1 MFGTALRERHTE
13 LDSLVALPV
22 SAPPA
27 SCWARM
33 ASAADRPKPPNNYG
47 NGTSVGGQ
55 KHRSSTFRVSHPSHR
70 GSRNTRDPWYP
81 REAPPPDEIRYDTPV
96 TYQVLARSWRPQRFA
111 DLLGQDAVVQ
121 TLQNALSSD
130 GLGHAY
136 LFSGLRGVGK
146 TTAARLLAKAVNCA
160 EGPTAEPC
168 GVCDSCREVTDGAS
182 IDVVEI
188 DAATHT
194 GVDQVRELQE
204 LLRFRPTRDRY
215 RVVVVDE
222 VHMLSKSAFN
232 ALLKSIEEPP
242 PYVLWIFATTERHK
256 VPATILSRCQQ
267 LDFRPLSNQAIRA
280 HLEAIADRESFE
292 LSPGAAGTI
301 AAAAQGSVRDA
312 LSLVDQLRAF
322 AADSIDDDAVAT
334 VLGVPSF
341 EVTASLVDALAGG
354 RVADALQTIRAELAA
369 GHDAA
374 ILYQEVG
381 RMLRTALH
389 LAVDPVLDPS
399 LTDDVRAKIEP
410 LARELGADALTRML
424 GLWLE
429 QEPMLRDAANREL
442 ALEVAALR
450 LARWPAVQRVEQW
463 LAGGEGPP
471 TGGGPPS
478 PATPEKPDG
487 HPPPVSARPATLAEA
502 LWAENPRL
510 AGAVESAR
518 VSRSGE
524 TVTILFGVD
533 AQALAKY
540 AGSDVVRPAL
550 EGACRTIYPGVS
562 EIEVRVEE
570 AAEQPGATENGL
582 MAEAENDPGV
592 ALARSII
599 GGQVVAV
606 RPDGGG

>member
-1 MFGTALRERHTE
+1 M
-13 LDSLVALPV
+13 S
-22 SAPPA
+22 
-27 SCWARM
+27 
-33 ASAADRPKPPNNYG
+33 
-47 NGTSVGGQ
+47 
-55 KHRSSTFRVSHPSHR
+55 
-70 GSRNTRDPWYP
+70 
-81 REAPPPDEIRYDTPV
+81 
-96 TYQVLARSWRPQRFA
+96 YQVLARSWRPQRFA

-121 TLQNALSSD
+121 TLQNALSTD
-130 GLGHAY
+130 ALGHAY

-168 GVCDSCREVTDGAS
+168 GVCASCLEVTDGAS

-267 LDFRPLSNQAIRA
+267 LDFRPLSNDAIRA
-280 HLEAIADRESFE
+280 HLEAIADREGFD

-301 AAAAQGSVRDA
+301 ASAAQGSVRDA

-322 AADSIDDDAVAT
+322 AADSIDDEAVAT

-341 EVTASLVDALAGG
+341 DVTAGLVEALAGG
-354 RVADALQTIRAELAA
+354 RVADALATIRSELAA

-374 ILYQEVG
+374 ILYQEAG
-381 RMLRTALH
+381 RMLRAMLH
-389 LAVDPVLDPS
+389 LAVDPAIDPA
-399 LTDDVRAKIEP
+399 LTEDLRTKLEP
-410 LARELGADALTRML
+410 MATELGAEALTRML

-429 QEPMLRDAANREL
+429 QEPLLRDATNREL

-450 LARWPAVQRVEQW
+450 LARWPAVRQVEQW

-471 TGGGPPS
+471 TGGRPPS
-478 PATPEKPDG
+478 PQTTKKPEG
-487 HPPPVSARPATLAEA
+487 SPPPVSAKPATRAGA
-502 LWAENPRL
+502 LWTDFPRL

-518 VSRSGE
+518 VSLDGGVV
-524 TVTILFGVD
+524 TVSFSAE

-540 AGSDVVRPAL
+540 AGSEAVRPAL
-550 EGACRTIYPGVS
+550 ESAFRVVYPGAS
-562 EIEVRVEE
+562 EIGVEVE
-570 AAEQPGATENGL
+570 AAEEQLGTTEDEL

-592 ALARSII
+592 ALARAII

>member
-1 MFGTALRERHTE
+1 VTVAVTGLRHITV
-13 LDSLVALPV
+13 DSQDGNRYTTQIGRCVAIGFQPV
-22 SAPPA
+22 
-27 SCWARM
+27 
-33 ASAADRPKPPNNYG
+33 D
-47 NGTSVGGQ
+47 GTSGQ
-55 KHRSSTFRVSHPSHR
+55 RQNHVPSMR
-70 GSRNTRDPWYP
+70 LSC
-81 REAPPPDEIRYDTPV
+81 YDTAV
-96 TYQVLARSWRPQRFA
+96 SYQVLARSWRPQRFA

-130 GLGHAY
+130 ALGHAY

-267 LDFRPLSNQAIRA
+267 LEFRPLSNEAIRS
-280 HLEAIADRESFE
+280 HLEAIADREGFQ
-292 LSPGAAGTI
+292 LSSGAAGTI
-301 AAAAQGSVRDA
+301 ASAAQGSVRDA

-322 AADSIDDDAVAT
+322 AADSIDDEAVAA

-341 EVTASLVDALAGG
+341 EVTAELVHALTAG
-354 RVADALQTIRAELAA
+354 RVADALATIRTELAA

-374 ILYQEVG
+374 ILYQEAG
-381 RMLRTALH
+381 RMLRSMLH
-389 LAVDPVLDPS
+389 LAVDPELCPA
-399 LTDDVRAKIEP
+399 LTDDFRTKIEP
-410 LARELGADALTRML
+410 LSAELGAEALTRML

-450 LARWPAVQRVEQW
+450 LARWPAIKRVEQW

-471 TGGGPPS
+471 TGGSPPS
-478 PATPEKPDG
+478 PPTTETRG
-487 HPPPVSARPATLAEA
+487 GGGPPPVSAQPTTVAEA
-502 LWAENPRL
+502 LWANHPRL
-510 AGAVESAR
+510 AGAVEAA
-518 VSRSGE
+518 
-524 TVTILFGVD
+524 TVTRVGEIVTLAFAAD

-540 AGSDVVRPAL
+540 AGSDAVRPAL
-550 EGACRTIYPGVS
+550 ESACTVVYPGTS
-562 EIEVRVEE
+562 EIRVDVE
-570 AAEQPGATENGL
+570 AGQDESGTTENGL
-582 MAEAENDPGV
+582 AAEAENDPGV
-592 ALARSII
+592 VLARSII
-599 GGQVVAV
+599 GGEIVRV
-606 RPDGGG
+606 RPDGGR

>member
-1 MFGTALRERHTE
+1 
-13 LDSLVALPV
+13 
-22 SAPPA
+22 
-27 SCWARM
+27 
-33 ASAADRPKPPNNYG
+33 
-47 NGTSVGGQ
+47 
-55 KHRSSTFRVSHPSHR
+55 
-70 GSRNTRDPWYP
+70 
-81 REAPPPDEIRYDTPV
+81 V

-146 TTAARLLAKAVNCA
+146 TTAARLLAKAVNCI

-168 GVCDSCREVTDGAS
+168 GNCPSCTEVTDGAS

-222 VHMLSKSAFN
+222 VHMLSKAAFN

-267 LDFRPLSNQAIRA
+267 LEFRPLSNEAIRA
-280 HLEAIADRESFE
+280 HLETIADREGFQ

-322 AADSIDDDAVAT
+322 AADEINDEAVAT

-341 EVTASLVDALAGG
+341 NVTAGLVEALAGG
-354 RVADALQTIRAELAA
+354 RVAVALQAIRSELAS

-374 ILYQEVG
+374 ILYREVG
-381 RMLRTALH
+381 RILRAMLH
-389 LAVDPVLDPS
+389 MAVDPELGPAM
-399 LTDDVRAKIEP
+399 TDDLRAVIEP
-410 LARELGADALTRML
+410 LASELGVDALTRML

-442 ALEVAALR
+442 VLEVAALR
-450 LARWPAVQRVEQW
+450 LARWPAVQQVERW
-463 LAGGEGPP
+463 LAGGEGPQTGGSTPSSP
-471 TGGGPPS
+471 TSTDASGGGPAPMS
-478 PATPEKPDG
+478 TKPKN
-487 HPPPVSARPATLAEA
+487 LAEA
-502 LWAENPRL
+502 LWANHPRL
-510 AGAVESAR
+510 AGAVEAAAVMRVGDVVTFSFGAAAKSLAR
-518 VSRSGE
+518 
-524 TVTILFGVD
+524 
-533 AQALAKY
+533 Y
-540 AGSDVVRPAL
+540 AGSDAVRPAL
-550 EGACRTIYPGVS
+550 EKACSIVYPGAAEIRF
-562 EIEVRVEE
+562 EIEETQE
-570 AAEQPGATENGL
+570 PSGESTDAL
-582 MAEAENDPGV
+582 LAEAEGDPGV
-592 ALARSII
+592 VLAREII
-599 GGQVVAV
+599 GGEIVSV
-606 RPDGGG
+606 RPDGGS